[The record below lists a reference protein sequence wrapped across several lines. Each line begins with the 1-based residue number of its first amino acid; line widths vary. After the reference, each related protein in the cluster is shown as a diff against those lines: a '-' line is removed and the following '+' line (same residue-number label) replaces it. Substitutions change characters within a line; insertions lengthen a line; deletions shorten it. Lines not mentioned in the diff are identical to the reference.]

1 MRTRDKEGGGRAGGL
16 LLVAWLI
23 LFALVSG
30 TVTWLYF
37 YGEQR
42 GPGATAAVPGIVAPI
57 PPPAPKQTAQAPEQT
72 PPAPTAATPPEAQ
85 ASITLKVPGPP
96 PAATPPAGPQ
106 SETPPAEAAK
116 SETAQEGPKAP
127 EPLKAPEP
135 AKAEVTLPEP
145 PKPEPPKVEAPK
157 VETSPS
163 EAAAKEAKPPE
174 SEAKVL
180 ESKAPEEK
188 PAESKAAG
196 SKPAEVKPEK
206 HTAEKAAEKPPEKA
220 KEIAKAEPEPA
231 KAKEAA
237 PGKSAPEKTQVA
249 ALPEPKLSP
258 APDPNLVEHGREG
271 PLPIIGPDGREPWQ
285 VYARPFDQTDK
296 RPRIAVVITDL
307 GLSGAA
313 TETAIQQL
321 PGSVS
326 LAFSPYAKGLDQ
338 WTNLARAAGHEVL
351 MDLPMEPIDY
361 PEQDPGP
368 YTLLTSID
376 PRQNLFKMQWLL
388 SRTTGY
394 VGVTNHMGSRFT
406 TSGPDLKPVLDAIKA
421 RGLLFLDSRS
431 SDQSIAAK
439 MATDMGMP
447 TTYNSRFIDAEAS
460 RDAIDSELDEVEK
473 LAKKT
478 GFAVAMG
485 TAYPVTMERVAAW
498 VPKAEQR
505 GFAIAPVS
513 AMVNKQ
519 IAK

>member
-1 MRTRDKEGGGRAGGL
+1 MRTRDKEGGSSGGL

-37 YGEQR
+37 YGEPG

-57 PPPAPKQTAQAPEQT
+57 PPAAPKQTAQAPEQM
-72 PPAPTAATPPEAQ
+72 PPAPAAATPPEAQ
-85 ASITLKVPGPP
+85 APVPGPP

-116 SETAQEGPKAP
+116 PETPQEPPKA
-127 EPLKAPEP
+127 EAS
-135 AKAEVTLPEP
+135 VPEP
-145 PKPEPPKVEAPK
+145 PKPEPAKVEAPK
-157 VETSPS
+157 VETPS
-163 EAAAKEAKPPE
+163 GETAAKEAKPPE
-174 SEAKVL
+174 SEAKAL
-180 ESKAPEEK
+180 ESKAPEAK
-188 PAESKAAG
+188 PAETKAAE
-196 SKPAEVKPEK
+196 SKPAEVKPPEAKPEK
-206 HTAEKAAEKPPEKA
+206 HTAEKAAEKPPEKP
-220 KEIAKAEPEPA
+220 KEMAKAEPEPA

-237 PGKSAPEKTQVA
+237 PEKPTPEKTQVA

-439 MATDMGMP
+439 MASDMGMP
-447 TTYNSRFIDAEAS
+447 TTFNSRFIDAEAS
-460 RDAIDSELDEVEK
+460 RDAIDGELDEVEK

-513 AMVNKQ
+513 ALVNKQ